1 VTYTLLINCL
11 KLNTSFKKGLLPC
24 IINMYALSEV
34 EGVVRVEPKLF
45 SSDLN
50 EAIASQL
57 KSTYVGQVN
66 NEIGRIIKIIE
77 VLKIGEG
84 IIVPGDGAAFYRVTF
99 KVIHFKPEINELV
112 EGEIRDIAKFGAFI
126 DFGPFEGM
134 VHVSQ
139 TMDDFV
145 SVNKEGTLQGKDSK
159 KVLKKGD
166 KVRARIVAVSIKD
179 TNEPKIGLTMR
190 QEYLGKIE
198 WIAEQIKKESK
209 ETAKLA
215 KAGKK

>member
-1 VTYTLLINCL
+1 
-11 KLNTSFKKGLLPC
+11 
-24 IINMYALSEV
+24 MYALSEV
-34 EGVVRVEPKLF
+34 DGVVRVEPKRFGDNL
-45 SSDLN
+45 S
-50 EAIASQL
+50 EAIADQL
-57 KSTYVGQVN
+57 ETNYIGQVD
-66 NEIGRIIKIIE
+66 NELGRIIKIISIIK
-77 VLKIGEG
+77 VGEG
-84 IIVPGDGAAFYRVTF
+84 IIVPGDGAAFY
-99 KVIHFKPEINELV
+99 KVIFTAIHFKPEVNEIV

-145 SVNKEGTLQGKDSK
+145 SVSKEGVLQGKDSK

-179 TNEPKIGLTMR
+179 TDEPKIGLTMR

-198 WIAEQIKKESK
+198 WIAEQIKKEK
-209 ETAKLA
+209 KDAAKIA
-215 KAGKK
+215 KATKTKK

>member
-1 VTYTLLINCL
+1 
-11 KLNTSFKKGLLPC
+11 
-24 IINMYALSEV
+24 MYGLSEV

-45 SSDLN
+45 SENLN
-50 EAIASQL
+50 EAIAKQL
-57 KSTYVGQVN
+57 EETYVGQVN
-66 NEIGRIIKIIE
+66 NEIGRIVKIIE

-84 IIVPGDGAAFYRVTF
+84 IIVPGDGAAFYRVIF
-99 KVIHFKPEINELV
+99 KAIHFIPEINEMV

-145 SVNKEGTLQGKDSK
+145 SVNKEGILQGKDSK

-179 TNEPKIGLTMR
+179 TNDPKIGLTMR
-190 QEYLGKIE
+190 QEYLGKLE
-198 WIAEQIKKESK
+198 WIAEQIKKENK
-209 ETAKLA
+209 ETAKIA
-215 KAGKK
+215 KAAKK

>member
-1 VTYTLLINCL
+1 
-11 KLNTSFKKGLLPC
+11 
-24 IINMYALSEV
+24 MYALSEV
-34 EGVVRVEPKLF
+34 DGVVRVEPKRF
-45 SSDLN
+45 GDDLS
-50 EAIASQL
+50 EAIADQL
-57 KSTYVGQVN
+57 ETNYIGQVD
-66 NEIGRIIKIIE
+66 NELGRIIKIISIIK
-77 VLKIGEG
+77 VGEG
-84 IIVPGDGAAFYRVTF
+84 IIVPGDGAAFY
-99 KVIHFKPEINELV
+99 KVIFTAIHFKPEVNEIV

-145 SVNKEGTLQGKDSK
+145 SVSKEGVLQGKDSK

-179 TNEPKIGLTMR
+179 TDEPKIGLTMR

-198 WIAEQIKKESK
+198 WIAEQIKKEK
-209 ETAKLA
+209 KDAAKIA
-215 KAGKK
+215 KATKTKK

>member
-1 VTYTLLINCL
+1 MFYIT
-11 KLNTSFKKGLLPC
+11 
-24 IINMYALSEV
+24 EV
-34 EGVVRVEPKLF
+34 EDYVRVEPKLF
-45 SSDLN
+45 GLPTTQAVDD
-50 EAIASQL
+50 QL
-57 KSTYVGQVN
+57 KETYSDYYDKELGKAVAV
-66 NEIGRIIKIIE
+66 IE
-77 VLKIGEG
+77 VLEVGEG
-84 IIVPGDGAAFYRVTF
+84 VIIPGDGAAYYNSKF
-99 KVIHFKPEINELV
+99 KLLTWKPEMQEMVPGIIE
-112 EGEIRDIAKFGAFI
+112 EITNFGAFI
-126 DFGPFEGM
+126 NMGVMKGM
-134 VHVSQ
+134 IHISQ

-145 SVNKEGTLQGKDSK
+145 SFSKEGTLLGKDSK

-198 WIAEQIKKESK
+198 WIEEQIKKESK

>member
-1 VTYTLLINCL
+1 
-11 KLNTSFKKGLLPC
+11 
-24 IINMYALSEV
+24 MYALSEV

-45 SSDLN
+45 GQDLSQ
-50 EAIASQL
+50 AIAEQL
-57 KSTYVGQVN
+57 ETTYVGQVD
-66 NEIGRIIKIIE
+66 NELGRIIKIID

-84 IIVPGDGAAFYRVTF
+84 IIVPGDGAAFY
-99 KVIHFKPEINELV
+99 KVIFTAIHFRPVVNELV

-126 DFGPFEGM
+126 EFGPFEGM

-145 SVNKEGTLQGKDSK
+145 SVSKEGTLQGKESK

-190 QEYLGKIE
+190 QEYLGKTE
-198 WIAEQIKKESK
+198 WITEQIKKEAK
-209 ETAKLA
+209 ESAKLA

>member
-1 VTYTLLINCL
+1 
-11 KLNTSFKKGLLPC
+11 
-24 IINMYALSEV
+24 MYALSEV
-34 EGVVRVEPKLF
+34 DGVVRVEPKLF
-45 SSDLN
+45 GQDLSQ
-50 EAIASQL
+50 AIAEQL
-57 KSTYVGQVN
+57 ETTYVGQVD
-66 NEIGRIIKIIE
+66 NELGRIIKIID

-84 IIVPGDGAAFYRVTF
+84 IIVPGDGAAFY
-99 KVIHFKPEINELV
+99 KVIFTAIHFRPVVNELV

-126 DFGPFEGM
+126 EFGPFEGM

-145 SVNKEGTLQGKDSK
+145 SVSKEGTLQGKESK

-190 QEYLGKIE
+190 QEYLGKTE
-198 WIAEQIKKESK
+198 WITEQIKKEAK
-209 ETAKLA
+209 ESAKLA